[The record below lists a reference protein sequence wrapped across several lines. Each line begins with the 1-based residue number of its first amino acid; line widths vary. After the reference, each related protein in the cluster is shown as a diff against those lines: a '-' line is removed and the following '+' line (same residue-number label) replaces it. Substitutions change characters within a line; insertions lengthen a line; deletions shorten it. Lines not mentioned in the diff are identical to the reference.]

1 MTKGLFHNL
10 QPSPDLGAIMFCV
23 ALASICLVAG
33 PVQASGP
40 IAGESATAGHISF
53 VLGEAYLTSP
63 GKGRQRAE
71 IGAVVRESD
80 HIVTAINGH
89 VHIRFIDQ
97 ALISVRPDSDLEIV
111 QYTFDPG
118 QPEKAA
124 IKLNL
129 LEGVTR
135 SISGKAGKMAKDRF
149 RLNTPI
155 VAIGIRGTD
164 FAVSVTNNVVR
175 ALVNEGTIVL
185 APYSSECVAEAFG
198 PCSLDAVELSDTA
211 LQIIEFRGDAPQ
223 PRLLPLLQGPELAQE
238 STSSEEQDAP
248 PDVTDELAVVPDNP
262 VQSSNTDT
270 DTDTSTNAATQVT
283 GQSLQSSNTDTDTST
298 NAATQVAGQTP
309 DKEAYKEAVALDPV
323 NASALLSQPAETEL
337 ATSDSVAEEPQVEA
351 PPAEEPPAPD
361 PVIPD
366 FVPESPVPAAVL
378 TARQLV
384 WGRWSN
390 VTIPSDRIALG
401 YSDAEAGRKVSVG
414 NKEFMLFRTE
424 NGPPEIASGL
434 GPVSFELNSA
444 QASYH
449 SEAGTSPMQVRG
461 GSLDIDFDTNQ
472 FATALEL
479 NHSALGAV
487 NFQSSGR
494 LHSGGYF
501 YKHTENSHLAGAV
514 SLDGS
519 EAGYFFEQLLQTG
532 TIKGLTLWDNR

>member
-10 QPSPDLGAIMFCV
+10 QPSPDLGAILFCV

-80 HIVTAINGH
+80 HIITAINGH

-118 QPEKAA
+118 QPEKTA

-185 APYSSECVAEAFG
+185 APYSSECVAETFG
-198 PCSLDAVELSDTA
+198 PCSLDAVELSDSA
-211 LQIIEFRGDAPQ
+211 LQIIEFREDATQ

-238 STSSEEQDAP
+238 SAPSEEQDAP
-248 PDVTDELAVVPDNP
+248 PDVTDELAEVLDNP
-262 VQSSNTDT
+262 VQSSDT
-270 DTDTSTNAATQVT
+270 DTDTSTNAAI
-283 GQSLQSSNTDTDTST
+283 
-298 NAATQVAGQTP
+298 QVAGQTP

-323 NASALLSQPAETEL
+323 NASALLSQSAETEL
-337 ATSDSVAEEPQVEA
+337 ATSDPIAEEPQVEA
-351 PPAEEPPAPD
+351 PPAPA

-390 VTIPSDRIALG
+390 VTTPSDRIALG

-449 SEAGTSPMQVRG
+449 TEAGTSPVQVRG

-479 NHSALGAV
+479 SHSALGAV

-494 LHSGGYF
+494 LYHSGYF

>member
-1 MTKGLFHNL
+1 
-10 QPSPDLGAIMFCV
+10 
-23 ALASICLVAG
+23 
-33 PVQASGP
+33 
-40 IAGESATAGHISF
+40 
-53 VLGEAYLTSP
+53 
-63 GKGRQRAE
+63 
-71 IGAVVRESD
+71 
-80 HIVTAINGH
+80 
-89 VHIRFIDQ
+89 
-97 ALISVRPDSDLEIV
+97 
-111 QYTFDPG
+111 
-118 QPEKAA
+118 
-124 IKLNL
+124 
-129 LEGVTR
+129 
-135 SISGKAGKMAKDRF
+135 
-149 RLNTPI
+149 
-155 VAIGIRGTD
+155 
-164 FAVSVTNNVVR
+164 
-175 ALVNEGTIVL
+175 
-185 APYSSECVAEAFG
+185 
-198 PCSLDAVELSDTA
+198 
-211 LQIIEFRGDAPQ
+211 
-223 PRLLPLLQGPELAQE
+223 LLQGPELAQE
-238 STSSEEQDAP
+238 STSIEEQDAP

-270 DTDTSTNAATQVT
+270 DTSTNAATQVT
-283 GQSLQSSNTDTDTST
+283 
-298 NAATQVAGQTP
+298 GQTP

-532 TIKGLTLWDNR
+532 TIKGLTLWDNH

>member
-10 QPSPDLGAIMFCV
+10 QPSPDLGAILFCV

-71 IGAVVRESD
+71 VGAVVRESD
-80 HIVTAINGH
+80 HIITAINGH

-185 APYSSECVAEAFG
+185 APYSSECVAYTFG
-198 PCSLDAVELSDTA
+198 PCSLDAVELSDSA
-211 LQIIEFRGDAPQ
+211 LQIIEFREDATQ

-238 STSSEEQDAP
+238 SASSEEQDAP
-248 PDVTDELAVVPDNP
+248 PDVTDELAVVLDNP
-262 VQSSNTDT
+262 VQSSD
-270 DTDTSTNAATQVT
+270 A
-283 GQSLQSSNTDTDTST
+283 DTDTST

-337 ATSDSVAEEPQVEA
+337 ATSDPIAEEPQVEA
-351 PPAEEPPAPD
+351 PPAPA

-390 VTIPSDRIALG
+390 VTTPSDRIALG

-479 NHSALGAV
+479 NHSTLGAV

>member
-211 LQIIEFRGDAPQ
+211 LQIIEFRGDSPQ

-270 DTDTSTNAATQVT
+270 DTDTSTNAATQV
-283 GQSLQSSNTDTDTST
+283 
-298 NAATQVAGQTP
+298 AGQTP

-323 NASALLSQPAETEL
+323 NASALLSQPAETQL

-532 TIKGLTLWDNR
+532 TIKGLTLWDSH

>member
-1 MTKGLFHNL
+1 MIITKGLFHNL
-10 QPSPDLGAIMFCV
+10 QPSPDLGAILFCV

-40 IAGESATAGHISF
+40 IAGESAIAGHISF

-80 HIVTAINGH
+80 HIITAINGH

-135 SISGKAGKMAKDRF
+135 SISGKVGKVAKDRF

-185 APYSSECVAEAFG
+185 APYSSECVAETFG
-198 PCSLDAVELSDTA
+198 PCSLDAVELSDSA
-211 LQIIEFRGDAPQ
+211 LQIIEFREDATQ

-238 STSSEEQDAP
+238 SASSEEQDAP

-262 VQSSNTDT
+262 V
-270 DTDTSTNAATQVT
+270 
-283 GQSLQSSNTDTDTST
+283 QSSNTDTDTST

-323 NASALLSQPAETEL
+323 NASALSSQPAETEL
-337 ATSDSVAEEPQVEA
+337 AASDSVAEEPQVEA
-351 PPAEEPPAPD
+351 PPAPA

-390 VTIPSDRIALG
+390 VTTPSDRIALG

-449 SEAGTSPMQVRG
+449 TEAGTSPVQVRG

-479 NHSALGAV
+479 SHSALGAV

-494 LHSGGYF
+494 LYHSGYF

-514 SLDGS
+514 ILDGS